1 MRKWFIAFTILAVA
15 LAGAASS
22 QEQVIVY
29 SSFHDEFIQA
39 WARPF
44 TEATGIPVL
53 NIVVS
58 SGESHSRLR
67 AEAQRP
73 QANFWLSVR
82 PAILEQAY
90 EEGLTEAWVPEN
102 AENILPVFQ
111 YEEPYITA
119 VGYYPLVVF
128 YNPTALQRAGL
139 EPPTPDWESLTDP
152 AYRGQI
158 VMPHPATSGT
168 AYALITT
175 NLQRFIQA
183 GGTEEDGWEYLS
195 RLYENVAQF
204 TRSGRAPQ
212 SMVAQG
218 EYAIGIGFYDAVW
231 QFQQEGFPIEVLVPE
246 PTFSEPYGAAI
257 VAGGPHQEAAQQ
269 FFEFLL
275 SPEGQ
280 AVLTDFGNA
289 PVVAGAEALE
299 GGVTVDPDQVVH
311 VDHSWAAEHRDR
323 LLGEFQQV
331 TGAEPQ

>member
-1 MRKWFIAFTILAVA
+1 MRTWLTGLTMLVV
-15 LAGAASS
+15 LAGAASA
-22 QEQVIVY
+22 QQQVIVY

-39 WARPF
+39 WGRPF
-44 TEATGIPVL
+44 TEQTGIPVL

-90 EEGLTEAWVPEN
+90 EEGLIEAWAPVN
-102 AENILPVFQ
+102 AANILPAYQ

-119 VGYYPLVVF
+119 VGTYPLVIF

-139 EPPTPDWESLTDP
+139 EPPTPDWEDLTDE

-175 NLQRFIQA
+175 NLQRFMQE
-183 GGTEEDGWEYLS
+183 GGSEDEGWEYLS

-218 EYAIGIGFYDAVW
+218 EYPIGIGFYDAVW
-231 QFQQEGFPIEVLVPE
+231 QFQQEGFPIEVVVPE

-257 VAGGPHQEAAQQ
+257 VRGGPHQEAAQA

-280 AVLTDFGNA
+280 EVLTDFGNA
-289 PVVAGAEALE
+289 PITEGAGALE
-299 GGVTVDPDQVVH
+299 GGVTIDPDQVIA
-311 VDHSWAAEHRDR
+311 VDHSWAAENRDR
-323 LLGEFQQV
+323 LLQRFQDV

>member
-1 MRKWFIAFTILAVA
+1 MRRWLMGLVA
-15 LAGAASS
+15 LVVATAGTASS
-22 QEQVIVY
+22 QGQVIVY

-39 WARPF
+39 WGRPF
-44 TEATGIPVL
+44 TAATGIPVL

-90 EEGLTEAWVPEN
+90 NEGLIEAWAPVN
-102 AENILPVFQ
+102 AANIQSAYQ
-111 YEEPYITA
+111 YDAPYITA
-119 VGYYPLVVF
+119 VGTYPLVVF
-128 YNPTALQRAGL
+128 YNPTALARAGL
-139 EPPTPDWESLTDP
+139 QPPTPDWESLTDM

-175 NLQRFIQA
+175 NLQRFMQA
-183 GGTEEDGWEYLS
+183 GGSEDDGWMYLA
-195 RLYENVAQF
+195 RLYANVAQF

-218 EYAIGIGFYDAVW
+218 EYPIGIGFYDAVW

-257 VAGGPHQEAAQQ
+257 VRGGPHPEAAQA

-275 SPEGQ
+275 TPEGQ

-289 PVVAGAEALE
+289 PIIEGAAALE
-299 GGVTVDPDQVVH
+299 GGVTVDPDQVIV
-311 VDHSWAAEHRDR
+311 VDYSWAADNRDR
-323 LLGEFQQV
+323 LLQKYQEL

>member
-1 MRKWFIAFTILAVA
+1 MRKWCIGFTALLLA
-15 LAGAASS
+15 LAGTATS
-22 QEQVIVY
+22 QEVIVY

-44 TEATGIPVL
+44 TEETGIPVL

-58 SGESHSRLR
+58 SGESHSRIR
-67 AEAQRP
+67 AEAERP

-90 EEGLTEAWVPEN
+90 NEGLIEAWKPEN
-102 AENILPVFQ
+102 ASNIMPVFQ
-111 YEEPYITA
+111 YDEPYITA

-128 YNPTALQRAGL
+128 YNQDALDRAGL
-139 EPPTPDWESLTDP
+139 EAPTPDWESLADP
-152 AYRGQI
+152 AYQGQI

-168 AYALITT
+168 AYAIITT
-175 NLQRFIQA
+175 NLQRFMQS
-183 GGTEEDGWEYLS
+183 GGSEEEGWEYLS
-195 RLYENVAQF
+195 RLYGNVAQF

-218 EYAIGIGFYDAVW
+218 EYPIGIGFYDAVW
-231 QFQQEGFPIEVLVPE
+231 QFQQEGFPIEVMVPE

-257 VAGGPHQEAAQQ
+257 VKDGPHQEAAQA

-280 AVLTDFGNA
+280 AVLPEFGNA
-289 PVVAGAEALE
+289 PVIEGAEAVE
-299 GGVTVDPDQVVH
+299 GGVMVDPEQVVN
-311 VDHSWAAEHRDR
+311 VDHTWAAENRDR
-323 LLGEFQQV
+323 LLAEFQEV